1 SALHNHLKGLIGAA
15 GGTLIHAT
23 FVTRINDLADAI
35 DSHGRFVGDILVG
48 TTAAKSINTWLV
60 EQGWAYPL
68 FYNSMSDVEVRT
80 LRAAW
85 KIGKA
90 RKSGPAKK
98 LNKPLLAFDPA
109 RNIDTAELPDA
120 GRLNYPKIFRRQ
132 ATFWTKVPGP
142 LPGTQFKRLLDDG
155 LPGKQDKAF

>member
-1 SALHNHLKGLIGAA
+1 
-15 GGTLIHAT
+15 
-23 FVTRINDLADAI
+23 
-35 DSHGRFVGDILVG
+35 
-48 TTAAKSINTWLV
+48 TWLV

-155 LPGKQDKAF
+155 LPGKQDKAFPTNYFLGHIKAPDAKKRVTLASKIGQEGQTNFEPDGLVFQEDPSTL